1 MSEAAENKAGPVRL
15 TISADG
21 DEHDAQDGTVKGV
34 LLHSLFLL
42 KMSFVGRIDVQIVVE
57 IDVQIVAEID

>member
-21 DEHDAQDGTVKGV
+21 DEHDVKGM

-42 KMSFVGRIDVQIVVE
+42 KLSFVGRINVQIVVE
-57 IDVQIVAEID
+57 IV